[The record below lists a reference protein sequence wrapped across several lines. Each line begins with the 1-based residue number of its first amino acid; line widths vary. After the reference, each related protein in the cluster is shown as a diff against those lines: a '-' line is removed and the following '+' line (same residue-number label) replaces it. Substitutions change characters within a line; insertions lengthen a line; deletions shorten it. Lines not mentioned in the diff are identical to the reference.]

1 MKTKVL
7 SVLMLGAMFAMTAC
21 SSDDDLMDYQ
31 ASKNQA
37 DVQKAATATCGR
49 TVLVYMAG
57 RNDLSV
63 DLDNDLKE
71 MKVGSKKIGDND
83 NLIVFVRRINKK
95 NQAEMPWVARIRGGE
110 VTDSVSVADIGI
122 TCEDPQA
129 SDPEVMEKVLSYAYS
144 HYPAKKDYGL
154 VLWGHGSGWII
165 EDHIACHHE
174 TRGYGVDWG
183 QNNDLSNWINIPTIK
198 GILEKMPHLRFIM
211 GDCCNLMCLETL
223 YELRQTTDYVIGSTV
238 EIPSNGALYDQIVP
252 DMFADGEFWKG
263 IVDKYFAA
271 QRKSLPL
278 SVVKTSEMDHVATA
292 TRNVLPKVKEKI
304 GNGYADMMGSVH
316 YYNLYKDVFKPEY
329 NIFYDG
335 GEFVMRNAPKADYEQ
350 WKQTLDK
357 AVIYKVNTQTKMWA
371 TNKYWSTHYVDFT
384 ITDEKYHGVS
394 MFVPQDPTTGY
405 YSALNEKIKELS
417 WYYAV
422 GLEVLD
428 KN

>member
-31 ASKNQA
+31 
-37 DVQKAATATCGR
+37 T
-49 TVLVYMAG
+49 
-57 RNDLSV
+57 
-63 DLDNDLKE
+63 
-71 MKVGSKKIGDND
+71 
-83 NLIVFVRRINKK
+83 
-95 NQAEMPWVARIRGGE
+95 
-110 VTDSVSVADIGI
+110 
-122 TCEDPQA
+122 
-129 SDPEVMEKVLSYAYS
+129 
-144 HYPAKKDYGL
+144 
-154 VLWGHGSGWII
+154 
-165 EDHIACHHE
+165 
-174 TRGYGVDWG
+174 
-183 QNNDLSNWINIPTIK
+183 
-198 GILEKMPHLRFIM
+198 
-211 GDCCNLMCLETL
+211 
-223 YELRQTTDYVIGSTV
+223 
-238 EIPSNGALYDQIVP
+238 
-252 DMFADGEFWKG
+252 
-263 IVDKYFAA
+263 
-271 QRKSLPL
+271 
-278 SVVKTSEMDHVATA
+278 
-292 TRNVLPKVKEKI
+292 
-304 GNGYADMMGSVH
+304 
-316 YYNLYKDVFKPEY
+316 FKPVY

>member
-1 MKTKVL
+1 
-7 SVLMLGAMFAMTAC
+7 
-21 SSDDDLMDYQ
+21 
-31 ASKNQA
+31 
-37 DVQKAATATCGR
+37 
-49 TVLVYMAG
+49 
-57 RNDLSV
+57 
-63 DLDNDLKE
+63 
-71 MKVGSKKIGDND
+71 
-83 NLIVFVRRINKK
+83 
-95 NQAEMPWVARIRGGE
+95 MPWLARIKNGE
-110 VTDSVSVADIGI
+110 VTDSLSLNDLGIVSSDG
-122 TCEDPQA
+122 ENRA
-129 SDPEVMEKVLSYAYS
+129 SDPVVMEGVMRYAFS
-144 HYPAKKDYGL
+144 HYPATNGNYGL
-154 VLWGHGSGWII
+154 VLWGHGSGWLM
-165 EDHIACHHE
+165 EDEVKRSNRAYALDKGN
-174 TRGYGVDWG
+174 R
-183 QNNDLSNWINIPTIK
+183 NDNGLWINFTTMAGIFK
-198 GILEKMPHLRFIM
+198 GLPHMKFIM

-238 EIPSNGALYDQIVP
+238 EIPSNGAPYDQIVP

-394 MFVPQDPTTGY
+394 MFVPQDPATGY